1 MSKAKIVQI
10 DTHYNRS
17 EFKRITAN
25 VQCAKHQELVD
36 YIKQYAYKHS
46 KENFYK
52 TYALISKHDS
62 LMAYISFSLATINK
76 SDLMQ
81 MKPTASSYPP
91 YPVPAL
97 KITRLLVS
105 DDYKKQG
112 LGTQLLKLA
121 DILAFITAYQ
131 VGCKLILVDAK
142 KDAKDFYENKGNF
155 ISKLD
160 DEQDSTTI
168 LMYKM
173 VEKDQDTNIERYVNY
188 CEDYSLQSLKA
199 YLNAINATQPQN

>member
-1 MSKAKIVQI
+1 MSKTKIVQI

-17 EFKRITAN
+17 EFKRIVAN
-25 VQCAKHQELVD
+25 VCCVEHQELVD
-36 YIKQYAYKHS
+36 YIKQCAYKHS
-46 KENFYK
+46 KDDFYK
-52 TYALISKHDS
+52 TYALINKQNS

-76 SDLMQ
+76 ADLVQ
-81 MKPTASSYPP
+81 MKPTASTYPP

-105 DDYKKQG
+105 DDFKKQG

-121 DILAFITAYQ
+121 DILAFITAHQ

-142 KDAKDFYENKGNF
+142 KDARDFYESKGNF

-160 DEQDSTTI
+160 NEQDNTTI

-173 VEKDQDTNIERYVNY
+173 VEKDQNTDIQRYINY
-188 CEDYSLQSLKA
+188 CKDYSLQSLEI
-199 YLNAINATQPQN
+199 YLHAINAEKSTP